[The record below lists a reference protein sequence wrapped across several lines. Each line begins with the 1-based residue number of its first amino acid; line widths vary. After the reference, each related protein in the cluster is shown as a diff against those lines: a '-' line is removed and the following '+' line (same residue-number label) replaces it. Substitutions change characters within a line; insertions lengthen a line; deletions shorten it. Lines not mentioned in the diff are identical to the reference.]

1 MIDYPWKSGIDVV
14 VCASTIHGSHER
26 VVSHQCWNARKVF
39 IHMSQPTI
47 QLIRGFKDILPGET
61 ELWQTIEHTVISLF
75 EDFGYREIR
84 IPIMEKT
91 QLFARSI
98 GEDTDI
104 VEKEMYTFADRKKDL
119 LTLRPEATASICRAY
134 IQHKM
139 YAQDPVRKFYTIGPM
154 FRRERPQKGRYR
166 QFYQIDAEIFGV
178 TAPYADVELIFLLRT
193 LFDRLN
199 VTDTTAH
206 INSLGCPACRPQ
218 FKAALTILLA
228 DAAPSLC
235 SDCLRRKDRNPL
247 RVLDCKVPGCR
258 KAMTGAPSII
268 DYLCDDC
275 RAHFSTVT
283 DLLTRLGVTFEV
295 DKQLVRG
302 LDYYTRTAFEIQT
315 GALGAQSAIAGGG
328 RYDGLVGS
336 LGGPQIPAIGF
347 AIGFDRL
354 AEIVSARTPTNVR
367 TPDLFIATLG
377 EQAKTLAFEWS
388 TALGLKGI
396 GTSMEYADKSLKSQM
411 KQADRLDANQ
421 VLIVGQSELNSGNVL
436 LRDMV
441 TKTQQEI
448 PLDAVVDTI
457 IEIFSNP
464 GAH

>member
-1 MIDYPWKSGIDVV
+1 
-14 VCASTIHGSHER
+14 
-26 VVSHQCWNARKVF
+26 
-39 IHMSQPTI
+39 MSQPNI

-61 ELWQTIEHTVISLF
+61 ELWQYIERTAIALF

-91 QLFARSI
+91 ELFARSI

-104 VEKEMYTFADRKKDL
+104 VEKEMYTFADRKGDQ
-119 LTLRPEATASICRAY
+119 LTLRPEATASICRSY

-178 TAPYADVELIFLLRT
+178 AAPYADVELIFMLRT

-199 VTDTTAH
+199 VTDTTAQV
-206 INSLGCPACRPQ
+206 NSLGCPACRPR
-218 FKAALTILLA
+218 FKEALSTLLA
-228 DAAPSLC
+228 EAAPSLC
-235 SDCLRRKDRNPL
+235 SNCLRRKDRNPL
-247 RVLDCKVPGCR
+247 RVMDCKVPGCR
-258 KAMTGAPSII
+258 EAMKGAPAII

-275 RAHFSTVT
+275 SSHFSTVT
-283 DLLTRLGVTFEV
+283 DMLTQLGVPFNV

-315 GALGAQSAIAGGG
+315 GALGAQSAVAGGG

-336 LGGPQIPAIGF
+336 LGGPEVPAIGF

-354 AEIVSARTPTNVR
+354 AEIVALNAPATIRP
-367 TPDLFIATLG
+367 PDLYIAALG
-377 EQAKTLAFEWS
+377 EPAKRLAFEWS
-388 TALGLKGI
+388 AALGLKGI
-396 GTSMEYADKSLKSQM
+396 GATMEYGDKSLKAQM
-411 KQADRLDANQ
+411 KQANRAGAGR
-421 VLIVGQSELNSGNVL
+421 VLIVGESELESGMVA
-436 LRDMV
+436 LRNMAD
-441 TKTQQEI
+441 KTQRDI
-448 PLDAVVDTI
+448 PVGVIVDTL
-457 IEIFSNP
+457 IETFSKKEQSI
-464 GAH
+464 G

>member
-1 MIDYPWKSGIDVV
+1 
-14 VCASTIHGSHER
+14 
-26 VVSHQCWNARKVF
+26 
-39 IHMSQPTI
+39 MSQPNI

-61 ELWQTIEHTVISLF
+61 ELWQHIERTAIALF

-104 VEKEMYTFADRKKDL
+104 VEKEMYTFPDRKGEQ
-119 LTLRPEATASICRAY
+119 LTLRPEATASICRSY

-178 TAPYADVELIFLLRT
+178 AAPYADVELIFLLRT

-206 INSLGCPACRPQ
+206 VNSLGCPDCRPR
-218 FKAALTILLA
+218 FKEALSTLLNAAA
-228 DAAPSLC
+228 SSLC

-258 KAMTGAPSII
+258 EAMTGAPAII
-268 DYLCDDC
+268 DYLCDNC
-275 RAHFSTVT
+275 RDHFSTVT
-283 DLLTRLGVTFEV
+283 DSLTGLGVPFKV

-315 GALGAQSAIAGGG
+315 GALGAQSAVAGGG

-336 LGGPQIPAIGF
+336 LGGPEMPAIGF

-354 AEIVSARTPTNVR
+354 AEIVSLKTPAATR
-367 TPDLFIATLG
+367 TPDLFIAALG
-377 EQAKTLAFEWS
+377 KPARKIAFSWS
-388 TALGLKGI
+388 TSLGIEGI
-396 GTSMEYADKSLKSQM
+396 EATMEYADKSLKAQM
-411 KQADRLDANQ
+411 KRANRLGAGR
-421 VLIVGQSELNSGNVL
+421 VLIVGESEMKSGTVV
-436 LRDMV
+436 LRDMA
-441 TKTQQEI
+441 TKNQQEI
-448 PLDAVVDTI
+448 PLDTVVETLI
-457 IEIFSNP
+457 SILNEKF
-464 GAH
+464 

>member
-1 MIDYPWKSGIDVV
+1 
-14 VCASTIHGSHER
+14 
-26 VVSHQCWNARKVF
+26 
-39 IHMSQPTI
+39 MSQANI

-61 ELWQTIEHTVISLF
+61 ELWQFIERSTINLF

-91 QLFARSI
+91 ELFARSI

-104 VEKEMYTFADRKKDL
+104 VEKEMYTFADRKNEM

-139 YAQDPVRKFYTIGPM
+139 AAQDPVRKFYTIGPM

-178 TAPYADVELIFLLRT
+178 AAPYADIELIFLLRT
-193 LFDRLN
+193 LFDRLQ

-206 INSLGCPACRPQ
+206 INSLGCPACRPR
-218 FKAALTILLA
+218 FKAALSDLLTA
-228 DAAPSLC
+228 AAPNLC
-235 SDCLRRKDRNPL
+235 TDCNRRKDRNPL

-258 KAMTGAPSII
+258 EAMADAPSIL

-275 RAHFSTVT
+275 RIHFSTVT
-283 DLLTRLGVTFEV
+283 DTLARLGVPFKI

-315 GALGAQSAIAGGG
+315 GALGAQSAVAGGG
-328 RYDGLVGS
+328 RYDGLIES
-336 LGGPQIPAIGF
+336 LGGPPTPAIGF

-354 AEIVSARTPTNVR
+354 AEIVAAGSPNRVNG
-367 TPDLFIATLG
+367 PDLFIAALG
-377 EQAKTLAFEWS
+377 DTARQKAFEWS
-388 TALGLKGI
+388 TTLGCAGI
-396 GTSMEYADKSLKSQM
+396 GVAMVYEQKSLKAQM
-411 KQADRLDANQ
+411 KQANRMNAGY
-421 VLIVGQSELNSGNVL
+421 VLIVGDSELAAGQVVL
-436 LRDMV
+436 RNMADKSQRD
-441 TKTQQEI
+441 I
-448 PLDAVVDTI
+448 PVDTLAETLI
-457 IEIFSNP
+457 KSMEN
-464 GAH
+464 GKL